1 MSPEVAVALIAGVAS
16 LVAGVVTGYS
26 APVLK
31 AKRERRLEVEEIH
44 ARYRDA
50 LLRAAYGLQSRLYNI
65 LGGIARDYPGRGSAD
80 RYVEDSTL
88 WLIGQY
94 FGWVEAMRRDA
105 QFLDVG
111 SVRSARLLESA
122 LGRVEEGFLSDQE
135 TKDNHLIIF
144 RVDQQAIGEL
154 MIDEQASRGGHAR
167 CIGYIDFEHRL
178 TDDGFNSRFA
188 PLRKDVQAVV
198 QFHSRKDNERGEAG
212 PGAPGERIRFIQ
224 HRLIDL
230 ISLLDPKR
238 RRFPDRR
245 LKFQTADSQPEM
257 AAPGIGQPAEDP

>member
-1 MSPEVAVALIAGVAS
+1 MSPEVVAALIAGVAS

-50 LLRAAYGLQSRLYNI
+50 LLRAAYDLQSRLYN
-65 LGGIARDYPGRGSAD
+65 LLDGISRYYPGRGSAD
-80 RYVEDSTL
+80 QYVQDSTL

-105 QFLDVG
+105 QFLDLG
-111 SVRSARLLESA
+111 SVRSARRLELRLA
-122 LGRVEEGFLSDQE
+122 EVQE
-135 TKDNHLIIF
+135 AFATDRKIADSCLIIF

-154 MIDEQASRGGHAR
+154 MIDEEASRGGHAR
-167 CIGYIDFEHRL
+167 CIDYTKFKSRL
-178 TDDGFNSRFA
+178 TNHDLNSRLA
-188 PLRKDVQAVV
+188 PLRADVATVV
-198 QFHSRKDNERGEAG
+198 ETRDS
-212 PGAPGERIRFIQ
+212 ERILAIQ

-230 ISLLDPKR
+230 IDRLDPKR
-238 RRFPDRR
+238 RRYPKRKTR
-245 LKFQTADSQPEM
+245 TKFQPANSQPEM
-257 AAPGIGQPAEDP
+257 AASSSRQLAEDR

>member
-245 LKFQTADSQPEM
+245 LKFQTYDRELRA
-257 AAPGIGQPAEDP
+257 